1 MPRCNLYT
9 PRGLHTTLAFPVP
22 RRSPHLTGHQFVN
35 FVAFNFGFPS
45 LEVQEAD
52 GIVTSF
58 LRSSRFLCFDLFAFQ
73 VFRLAQAS
81 LLRRRLLLLKPRR
94 IPRSKI
100 CRYASVCLFWNP
112 NYSKY
117 PPAQTS
123 GRWMWLKSI
132 DACIETWFKQ
142 GTLQRNAHV
151 PLPLLRASSK
161 SRGPRSWTRFWEH
174 TFHKLNCKRA
184 NALQIGPNHASS
196 SVLRRDTKKPA
207 GGSCKMIDEY
217 NNSEIWER
225 VCQIYPTC
233 LKWKII
239 PSESIR
245 HPAIPDSGSFLLEL
259 DEIAPR
265 FFPKE
270 AMEVPLSRQVATQG
284 ILLCEN
290 CQKLRGTERN
300 CIKRWCRCY

>member
-1 MPRCNLYT
+1 MPRCNLYA
-9 PRGLHTTLAFPVP
+9 PRGLHTTLAFPVA
-22 RRSPHLTGHQFVN
+22 RGSPHLTGHQFVN
-35 FVAFNFGFPS
+35 FVAFNFGFPG
-45 LEVQEAD
+45 LEVQEAN
-52 GIVTSF
+52 GIVTTF

-81 LLRRRLLLLKPRR
+81 LLRRRLLLLKPPR

-123 GRWMWLKSI
+123 GRWMWLNSI

-142 GTLQRNAHV
+142 GTLRRNAHV

-174 TFHKLNCKRA
+174 TFFRKFNCKRA
-184 NALQIGPNHASS
+184 NALQIGPDHASS

-207 GGSCKMIDEY
+207 GGSCKWLMNTITPKYESRFAKY
-217 NNSEIWER
+217 IQHAWNGKSSHRN
-225 VCQIYPTC
+225 
-233 LKWKII
+233 
-239 PSESIR
+239 PS
-245 HPAIPDSGSFLLEL
+245 
-259 DEIAPR
+259 
-265 FFPKE
+265 
-270 AMEVPLSRQVATQG
+270 G
-284 ILLCEN
+284 IQPSLT
-290 CQKLRGTERN
+290 RGPSCWNWMR
-300 CIKRWCRCY
+300 